1 MRFRRSLHGACATV
15 AVLMALITTARA
27 DQEKIPLDK
36 VPKAVLEAVKAKF
49 PKGELTGAE
58 KETDGEKVTFEVKL
72 LDNKRKFEVV
82 ANPDGKI
89 LAVEKV
95 LEPSELPKP
104 VTEALDAKYPKAK
117 IKKAEEVTADEKI
130 TYEVVLITADTE
142 TVKVILNAEGKL
154 VEPKS

>member
-1 MRFRRSLHGACATV
+1 MRFPRRLSRACAAT
-15 AVLMALITTARA
+15 AVLLSLLATARA
-27 DQEKIPLDK
+27 EQEKIPLDK
-36 VPKAVLEAVKAKF
+36 VPKAVLDAVKAKF

-58 KETDGEKVTFEVKL
+58 KETDGEKVTYEVKL
-72 LDNKRKFEVV
+72 LDNKRKFEVI
-82 ANPDGKI
+82 ANPDGKV

-104 VTEALDAKYPKAK
+104 VTDALDAKYPKAK

-142 TVKVILNAEGKL
+142 TVKVIFDAEGKL
-154 VEPKS
+154 VESKS

>member
-1 MRFRRSLHGACATV
+1 MPFPGSLNGAFAAT
-15 AVLMALITTARA
+15 AVWLSLITAA
-27 DQEKIPLDK
+27 LANQEKIPLDK

-72 LDNKRKFEVV
+72 LDNKRKFEVI

-95 LEPSELPKP
+95 LEPSELPKA
-104 VTEALDAKYPKAK
+104 VTAALDAKYPKAR

-130 TYEVVLITADTE
+130 SYEVVLITAETE
-142 TVKVILNAEGKL
+142 TVKVIFDPEGKL
-154 VEPKS
+154 VESKS

>member
-1 MRFRRSLHGACATV
+1 MRFPRSLHGACAAI
-15 AVLMALITTARA
+15 AVLTALITTARA
-27 DQEKIPLDK
+27 EQEKIPLGK
-36 VPKAVLEAVKAKF
+36 VPKAVLDAVKVKF

-72 LDNKRKFEVV
+72 LDNKRKFEVI

-142 TVKVILNAEGKL
+142 TVKLIFDPEGKL

>member
-1 MRFRRSLHGACATV
+1 MRFSRSLRSACAAI
-15 AVLMALITTARA
+15 AVLLSLIATAQA

-36 VPKAVLEAVKAKF
+36 VPKVVLDAVKAKF

-104 VTEALDAKYPKAK
+104 VTAALDSKYPKAK

-130 TYEVVLITADTE
+130 TYEVVLITADME
-142 TVKVILNAEGKL
+142 TVKLIFDAEGKL